1 MSPSERRADRMSV
14 SETDLTLLP
23 ALQGQ
28 PIEHVQRD
36 GVEYVVLGTAHV
48 SRSSMDA
55 VGALLAHEHFDAVA
69 VELCESRAQS
79 MRDPEAFKQMD
90 LFKVIRQ
97 GKAGMVAA
105 SLVLSTF
112 QKRLADQSGI
122 QPGAEMKAAMD
133 GAAQRELPL
142 WLIDR
147 EVGTTLKRA
156 WRSVGF
162 WQRFGLLGGLLASV
176 FEREEIAQDEIEKL
190 KQGDLLESAFSE
202 FASESKPLYESL
214 IGERDAFMAARLRQ
228 EAARSAPIGST
239 ETQGRRVLVV
249 IGAGHLKG
257 LCALLRDQQ
266 DDPAAKVIELAATP
280 PKARWPKWLAAAL
293 VLLVFAAIAWAF
305 HRNAALGTQALMA
318 WVLFTG
324 GFAALGALAAGGHP
338 LSIAAAFIA
347 APIKPFRPGIPAGGI
362 SAMAEAWVRRPRV
375 VDFDSLRD
383 DIVHWSGWWKNR
395 VARTLLNF
403 FLVSVGTIIGE
414 YSAGIHI
421 FKSLI

>member
-1 MSPSERRADRMSV
+1 MNLP
-14 SETDLTLLP
+14 ETDLTLLP

-28 PIEHVQRD
+28 PIERVQRD
-36 GVEYVVLGTAHV
+36 GVEYVMLGTAHV
-48 SRSSMDA
+48 SRSSVDA
-55 VGALLAHEHFDAVA
+55 VEALLAHERFDAVA
-69 VELCESRAQS
+69 VELCDSRAQG

-122 QPGAEMKAAMD
+122 LPGAEMKAAMD
-133 GAAQRELPL
+133 GADRRSLPL

-176 FEREEIAQDEIEKL
+176 FEREEIEQQEIEKL

-202 FASESKPLYESL
+202 FARESKPLYESL
-214 IGERDAFMAARLRQ
+214 IGERDSYMAARLRE
-228 EAARSAPIGST
+228 EAARSATT
-239 ETQGRRVLVV
+239 EPRRVLVV

-257 LCALLRDQQ
+257 LTALLREQQ
-266 DDPAAKVIELAATP
+266 ADPAATVAALSTTP
-280 PKARWPKWLAAAL
+280 PKARWPKWLAAGL
-293 VLLVFAAIAWAF
+293 VLLVFAAIVYAF
-305 HRNAALGTQALMA
+305 HRNAALGTQALLA

-324 GFAALGALAAGGHP
+324 GFAALGAVAAGGHP
-338 LSIAAAFIA
+338 LSILAAFIA

-362 SAMAEAWVRRPRV
+362 SAMAEAWVRHPRV
-375 VDFDSLRD
+375 ADFDTLRD

-403 FLVSVGTIIGE
+403 FLVSAGTIVGE

-421 FKSLI
+421 FNSLV

>member
-1 MSPSERRADRMSV
+1 MSV
-14 SETDLTLLP
+14 PETDLALLP

-28 PIEHVQRD
+28 PIERVQRD
-36 GVEYVVLGTAHV
+36 GVEYVMLGTAHV
-48 SRSSMDA
+48 SRTSVDA
-55 VGALLAHEHFDAVA
+55 VDALLAHEHFDAVA
-69 VELCESRAQS
+69 VELCDSRAQS

-133 GAAQRELPL
+133 GAEQRSLPL

-156 WRSVGF
+156 WHSVGF

-176 FEREEIAQDEIEKL
+176 FEREEIEQGEIEKL

-202 FASESKPLYESL
+202 FASESQPLYNSL

-228 EAARSAPIGST
+228 ETARSATDEP
-239 ETQGRRVLVV
+239 RRVLVV

-257 LCALLRDQQ
+257 LSGLLREQKN
-266 DDPAAKVIELAATP
+266 DPAATIAELAATP
-280 PKARWPKWLAAAL
+280 PKARWPKWLAVAL
-293 VLLVFAAIAWAF
+293 VLLVFGAIAYAF
-305 HRNAALGTQALMA
+305 HRNAALGTQALTA

-338 LSIAAAFIA
+338 LSILAAFIA

-375 VDFDSLRD
+375 VDFDTLRD

-403 FLVSVGTIIGE
+403 FLVSLGTIIGE

-421 FKSLI
+421 FKSLL

>member
-1 MSPSERRADRMSV
+1 MSV
-14 SETDLTLLP
+14 PETAIAPLA
-23 ALQGQ
+23 ALEGQ
-28 PIEHVQRD
+28 PLERVQRD
-36 GVEYVVLGTAHV
+36 GIEYVVLGTAHV
-48 SRSSMDA
+48 SRSSMEA
-55 VGALLAHEHFDAVA
+55 VEALLAHEHFDAVA
-69 VELCESRAQS
+69 VELCESRAQGL
-79 MRDPEAFKQMD
+79 RDPEAFKQMD
-90 LFKVIRQ
+90 LFQVIRQ

-133 GAAQRELPL
+133 GAAAHDVPL

-162 WQRFGLLGGLLASV
+162 WQRFGLLGGLIASI
-176 FEREEIAQDEIEKL
+176 FERDDIAQDEVEKL
-190 KQGDLLESAFSE
+190 KQSDLLESAFSE
-202 FASESKPLYESL
+202 FASGSKPLYESL
-214 IGERDAFMAARLRQ
+214 IGERDAYMAARLRE
-228 EAARSAPIGST
+228 EASRTSSDEP
-239 ETQGRRVLVV
+239 RRVLVV

-257 LCALLRDQQ
+257 LCTLLREQQ
-266 DDPAAKVIELAATP
+266 GDPARAVAELAQTP
-280 PKARWPKWLAAAL
+280 PKVRWPKWVAAGL

-318 WVLFTG
+318 WILFTG
-324 GFAALGALAAGGHP
+324 GFAALGAVAAGSHP
-338 LSIAAAFIA
+338 LSVAAAFVA

-375 VDFDSLRD
+375 ADFDSLRE
-383 DIVHWSGWWKNR
+383 DIVHWTGWWKNR

-403 FLVSVGTIIGE
+403 ILVSVGTLIGE
-414 YSAGIHI
+414 YSAGFHI
-421 FKSLI
+421 VKSLF

>member
-1 MSPSERRADRMSV
+1 MDPLPVDWRTARMSV
-14 SETDLTLLP
+14 PETAVAPP
-23 ALQGQ
+23 AALEGQ
-28 PIEHVQRD
+28 PLERVQRD
-36 GVEYVVLGTAHV
+36 GIEYVVLGTAHV
-48 SRSSMDA
+48 SRSSMEA
-55 VGALLAHEHFDAVA
+55 VEALLAHEHFDAVA
-69 VELCESRAQS
+69 VELCESRAQGL
-79 MRDPEAFKQMD
+79 RDPEAFKQMD
-90 LFKVIRQ
+90 LFQVIRQ

-133 GAAQRELPL
+133 GAAAHDVPL

-162 WQRFGLLGGLLASV
+162 WQRFGLLGGLIASI
-176 FEREEIAQDEIEKL
+176 FERDDIAQDEVEKL
-190 KQGDLLESAFSE
+190 KQSDLLESAFSE
-202 FASESKPLYESL
+202 FASGSKPLYESL
-214 IGERDAFMAARLRQ
+214 IGERDAYMAARLRE
-228 EAARSAPIGST
+228 EAARTSSDEP
-239 ETQGRRVLVV
+239 RRVLVV

-257 LCALLRDQQ
+257 LCTLLREQQ
-266 DDPAAKVIELAATP
+266 GDPARVVAELAQTP
-280 PKARWPKWLAAAL
+280 PKVRWPKWVAAGL

-318 WVLFTG
+318 WILFTG
-324 GFAALGALAAGGHP
+324 GFAALGAVTAGSHP
-338 LSIAAAFIA
+338 LSVAAAFVA

-375 VDFDSLRD
+375 ADFDSLRD
-383 DIVHWSGWWKNR
+383 DIVHWTGWWKNR

-403 FLVSVGTIIGE
+403 ILVSVGTLVGE

-421 FKSLI
+421 VKSLF

>member
-1 MSPSERRADRMSV
+1 MSV
-14 SETDLTLLP
+14 PETEITASP
-23 ALQGQ
+23 AALQGQ
-28 PIEHVQRD
+28 PIERVQRD

-48 SRSSMDA
+48 SRSSMEA
-55 VGALLAHEHFDAVA
+55 VDALLASEHFDAVA
-69 VELCESRAQS
+69 VELCDSRAQS
-79 MRDPEAFKQMD
+79 MRDPEAFRQLD

-133 GAAQRELPL
+133 GAEQRGLPL

-176 FEREEIAQDEIEKL
+176 FDREDIEQGEIEKL

-202 FASESKPLYESL
+202 FASDSKPLYDSL
-214 IGERDAFMAARLRQ
+214 IGERDAFMAARLRE
-228 EAARSAPIGST
+228 EAARPT
-239 ETQGRRVLVV
+239 MVENRRVLVV

-257 LCALLRDQQ
+257 LCTLLREQQ
-266 DDPAAKVIELAATP
+266 GDPASKVAELAILP

-305 HRNAALGTQALMA
+305 HQNTALGTQALRD

-324 GFAALGALAAGGHP
+324 GFAALGAVAAGAHP
-338 LSIAAAFIA
+338 LSILAAFIA

-375 VDFDSLRD
+375 ADFDTLRD

-421 FKSLI
+421 FKSLL

>member
-1 MSPSERRADRMSV
+1 MSV
-14 SETDLTLLP
+14 PETEVTPLP
-23 ALQGQ
+23 ALVGQ
-28 PIEHVQRD
+28 PVEHVQRD
-36 GVEYVVLGTAHV
+36 GVDYVLLGTAHV
-48 SRSSMDA
+48 SRSSMEA
-55 VGALLAHEHFDAVA
+55 VEALLAHEHFDAVA
-69 VELCESRAQS
+69 VELCTGRAQGL
-79 MRDPEAFKQMD
+79 RDPEAFKQMD
-90 LFKVIRQ
+90 LFQVIRQ

-122 QPGAEMKAAMD
+122 LPGAEMKAAMD
-133 GAAQRELPL
+133 GADARGLPV

-156 WRSVGF
+156 WRSVGL
-162 WQRFGLLGGLLASV
+162 WQRFGLLGGLLASM
-176 FEREEIAQDEIEKL
+176 FERESIAQEDVEKL
-190 KQGDLLESAFSE
+190 KQSDLLETAFSE
-202 FASESKPLYESL
+202 FASGSKPLYESL
-214 IGERDAFMAARLRQ
+214 IGERDAFMAARLRE
-228 EAARSAPIGST
+228 EAALGASGSSG
-239 ETQGRRVLVV
+239 EPRRVLVV

-257 LCALLRDQQ
+257 LSTLLREQQ
-266 DDPAAKVIELAATP
+266 GEPALKVAELAQVP
-280 PKARWPKWLAAAL
+280 PKARWPKWLAAGL

-338 LSIAAAFIA
+338 LSIVAAFIA

-362 SAMAEAWVRRPRV
+362 SAMVEAWVRRPRV

-383 DIVHWSGWWKNR
+383 DIVHWTGWWKNR

-403 FLVSVGTIIGE
+403 ILVSVGTLIGE
-414 YSAGIHI
+414 YSAGIQI
-421 FKSLI
+421 LKSLI

>member
-1 MSPSERRADRMSV
+1 MSV
-14 SETDLTLLP
+14 PETDLALLP

-28 PIEHVQRD
+28 PIERVQRD

-48 SRSSMDA
+48 SRSSVDA
-55 VGALLAHEHFDAVA
+55 VEALLAHEHFDAVA
-69 VELCESRAQS
+69 IELCDSRAQS

-133 GAAQRELPL
+133 GAEQRGLPV

-156 WRSVGF
+156 WHSVGF

-176 FEREEIAQDEIEKL
+176 FEREEIEQGEIEKL

-202 FASESKPLYESL
+202 FASESKPLFQSL
-214 IGERDAFMAARLRQ
+214 ISERDAFMAARLR
-228 EAARSAPIGST
+228 EESAHSATAEP
-239 ETQGRRVLVV
+239 RRVLVV

-257 LCALLRDQQ
+257 LSGLLRDQH
-266 DDPAAKVIELAATP
+266 DDPAITVAKLAATP
-280 PKARWPKWLAAAL
+280 PKARWPKWLAVAL
-293 VLLVFAAIAWAF
+293 VLLVFAAIAYAF
-305 HRNAALGTQALMA
+305 HRNAALGTQALLS

-324 GFAALGALAAGGHP
+324 GFAALGAVAAGGHP
-338 LSIAAAFIA
+338 LSILAAFIA

-375 VDFDSLRD
+375 VDFDTLRD

-403 FLVSVGTIIGE
+403 FLVSIGTIIGE

-421 FKSLI
+421 FKSLM

>member
-1 MSPSERRADRMSV
+1 MSV
-14 SETDLTLLP
+14 PETEVIALP
-23 ALQGQ
+23 AALDGQ
-28 PIEHVQRD
+28 PIERVQRE

-48 SRSSMDA
+48 SRSSMEA
-55 VGALLAHEHFDAVA
+55 VEAMLDHEHFDAVA
-69 VELCESRAQS
+69 VELCDSRAQS
-79 MRDPEAFKQMD
+79 MRDPEAFRQLD
-90 LFKVIRQ
+90 LFKVIRE

-133 GAAQRELPL
+133 GADKRQLPL

-176 FEREEIAQDEIEKL
+176 FDREDIEQGEIEKL
-190 KQGDLLESAFSE
+190 KQEDLLESAFSE
-202 FASESKPLYESL
+202 FANGSKPLYNSL

-228 EAARSAPIGST
+228 EAARSATT
-239 ETQGRRVLVV
+239 EPRRVLVV

-257 LCALLRDQQ
+257 MCALLREQQ
-266 DDPAAKVIELAATP
+266 DDPASTVTELALSP
-280 PKARWPKWLAAAL
+280 PKARWPKWLAVAL

-305 HRNAALGTQALMA
+305 HQNTALGTQALRD

-324 GFAALGALAAGGHP
+324 GFAAVGALLAGGHP
-338 LSIAAAFIA
+338 VSILAAFIA

-362 SAMAEAWVRRPRV
+362 SAMAEAWARRPRV
-375 VDFDSLRD
+375 VDFDTLRD

-421 FKSLI
+421 FKSLF

>member
-1 MSPSERRADRMSV
+1 MSV
-14 SETDLTLLP
+14 PETEITALP
-23 ALQGQ
+23 AALQGQ
-28 PIEHVQRD
+28 PVERVQRD

-48 SRSSMDA
+48 SRSSMEA
-55 VGALLAHEHFDAVA
+55 VDALLASEHFDAVA
-69 VELCESRAQS
+69 VELCDSRAQS
-79 MRDPEAFKQMD
+79 MRDPEAFKQLD

-133 GAAQRELPL
+133 GAEQRGLPL

-176 FEREEIAQDEIEKL
+176 FDREDIEQGEIEKL

-202 FASESKPLYESL
+202 FASGSKPLYESL
-214 IGERDAFMAARLRQ
+214 IGERDAFMAARLR
-228 EAARSAPIGST
+228 EESARPTTA
-239 ETQGRRVLVV
+239 ENRRVLVV

-257 LCALLRDQQ
+257 LCTLLREQQ
-266 DDPAAKVIELAATP
+266 DDPAGKIAELAILP

-305 HRNAALGTQALMA
+305 HQNTALGTQALRD

-324 GFAALGALAAGGHP
+324 GFAALGAVAAGAHP
-338 LSIAAAFIA
+338 LSILAAFIA

-375 VDFDSLRD
+375 ADFDTLRD

-421 FKSLI
+421 FKSLL

>member
-1 MSPSERRADRMSV
+1 MSV
-14 SETDLTLLP
+14 PETDVTSLP
-23 ALQGQ
+23 ALAGQ
-28 PIEHVQRD
+28 PVEHVQRD
-36 GVEYVVLGTAHV
+36 GVEYVMLGTAHV
-48 SRSSMDA
+48 SRSSMEA
-55 VGALLAHEHFDAVA
+55 VEAILAHEHFDAVA

-79 MRDPEAFKQMD
+79 LRDPEAFKQLD
-90 LFKVIRQ
+90 LFQVIRQ
-97 GKAGMVAA
+97 GKAGMVTA

-112 QKRLADQSGI
+112 QKRLADKSGI
-122 QPGAEMKAAMD
+122 LPGAEMKAALD
-133 GAAQRELPL
+133 GADQRGLPV

-162 WQRFGLLGGLLASV
+162 WQRFGLLGGLVASI
-176 FEREEIAQDEIEKL
+176 FEREDIAQEEVEKL
-190 KQGDLLESAFSE
+190 KQSDLLESAFSE
-202 FASESKPLYESL
+202 FASGSKPLYESL
-214 IGERDAFMAARLRQ
+214 IGERDAFMAARLRE
-228 EAARSAPIGST
+228 EAARTAVSEP
-239 ETQGRRVLVV
+239 RRVLVV

-257 LCALLRDQQ
+257 LCTQLREQQ
-266 DDPAAKVIELAATP
+266 DEPALIVTELARTP
-280 PKARWPKWLAAAL
+280 PKARWPKWVAASL

-338 LSIAAAFIA
+338 LSIMAAFIA

-375 VDFDSLRD
+375 ADFDSLRD

-403 FLVSVGTIIGE
+403 ILVSVGTLIGE
-414 YSAGIHI
+414 YSAGFHI
-421 FKSLI
+421 LKSLF

>member
-1 MSPSERRADRMSV
+1 MSV
-14 SETDLTLLP
+14 TEIDSTPPPALPP

-28 PIEHVQRD
+28 PIERVQRD

-48 SRSSMDA
+48 SRSSMEA
-55 VGALLAHEHFDAVA
+55 VEALMAHEHFDAVA

-122 QPGAEMKAAMD
+122 TPGAEMKAAMD
-133 GAAQRELPL
+133 GAAQRGLPL

-162 WQRFGLLGGLLASV
+162 WQRFGLLSGLLASV
-176 FEREEIAQDEIEKL
+176 FERESIEQGEIEKL
-190 KQGDLLESAFSE
+190 KQSDLLESAFSE
-202 FASESKPLYESL
+202 FASGSKPLYQSL
-214 IGERDAFMAARLRQ
+214 IGERDAFMAARLRE
-228 EAARSAPIGST
+228 EATRSTAIST
-239 ETQGRRVLVV
+239 TESRRVLVV

-257 LCALLRDQQ
+257 LCELLRDQQ
-266 DDPAAKVIELAATP
+266 DDPATTVAELAITP

-293 VLLVFAAIAWAF
+293 VLLVFAAIAYAF
-305 HRNAALGTQALMA
+305 HRNTELGAQALRD

-324 GFAALGALAAGGHP
+324 GFAALGALVAGGHP
-338 LSIAAAFIA
+338 ASIFAAFIA

-375 VDFDSLRD
+375 VDFDSLRE

-403 FLVSVGTIIGE
+403 FLVSVGTIVGE

-421 FKSLI
+421 FKSLF

>member
-1 MSPSERRADRMSV
+1 MSV
-14 SETDLTLLP
+14 PETDLALLP

-28 PIEHVQRD
+28 PIERVQRD
-36 GVEYVVLGTAHV
+36 GVEYVMLGTAHV
-48 SRSSMDA
+48 SRNSVDA
-55 VGALLAHEHFDAVA
+55 VDALLAHEHFDAVA
-69 VELCESRAQS
+69 VELCDSRAQS

-133 GAAQRELPL
+133 GADQRSLPL

-156 WRSVGF
+156 WHSVGF

-176 FEREEIAQDEIEKL
+176 FEREEIEQGEIEKL

-202 FASESKPLYESL
+202 FASESQPLYNSL

-228 EAARSAPIGST
+228 ETARSATDEP
-239 ETQGRRVLVV
+239 RRVLVV

-257 LCALLRDQQ
+257 LSGLLREQKN
-266 DDPAAKVIELAATP
+266 DPAATIAELAATP
-280 PKARWPKWLAAAL
+280 PKARWPKWLAVAL
-293 VLLVFAAIAWAF
+293 VLLVFGAIAYAF
-305 HRNAALGTQALMA
+305 HRNAALGTQALTA

-338 LSIAAAFIA
+338 LSILAAFIA

-375 VDFDSLRD
+375 VDFDTLRD

-403 FLVSVGTIIGE
+403 FLVSLGTIIGE

-421 FKSLI
+421 FKSLL

>member
-1 MSPSERRADRMSV
+1 MNLP
-14 SETDLTLLP
+14 ETELALLP

-28 PIEHVQRD
+28 PIERVQRD
-36 GVEYVVLGTAHV
+36 GVEYVMLGTAHV
-48 SRSSMDA
+48 SRSSVDA
-55 VGALLAHEHFDAVA
+55 VEALLAHERFDAVA
-69 VELCESRAQS
+69 VELCDSRAQG

-122 QPGAEMKAAMD
+122 LPGAEMKAAMD
-133 GAAQRELPL
+133 GADRRDLPL

-176 FEREEIAQDEIEKL
+176 FEREEIGQQEIEKL

-214 IGERDAFMAARLRQ
+214 IGERDSYMAARLRE
-228 EAARSAPIGST
+228 EAARSATAEP
-239 ETQGRRVLVV
+239 RRVLVV

-257 LCALLRDQQ
+257 LTTLLREQQ
-266 DDPAAKVIELAATP
+266 ADPAATVAALSTTP
-280 PKARWPKWLAAAL
+280 PQARWPKWLAAGL
-293 VLLVFAAIAWAF
+293 VLLVFAAIAYAF
-305 HRNAALGTQALMA
+305 HRNAALGTQALLA

-324 GFAALGALAAGGHP
+324 GFAALGAVAAGGHP
-338 LSIAAAFIA
+338 LSILAAFIA

-362 SAMAEAWVRRPRV
+362 SAMAEAWVRHPRV
-375 VDFDSLRD
+375 ADFDTLRD

-403 FLVSVGTIIGE
+403 FLVSAGTIIGE

-421 FKSLI
+421 FNSLV

>member
-1 MSPSERRADRMSV
+1 MSFPETRSSEIDGA
-14 SETDLTLLP
+14 LLP

-28 PIEHVQRD
+28 PIERVQRD

-48 SRSSMDA
+48 SKVSVDA
-55 VGALLAHEHFDAVA
+55 VDALLANEQFDAVA
-69 VELCESRAQS
+69 IELCESRAQS

-133 GAAQRELPL
+133 GADQRGLPL
-142 WLIDR
+142 WLVDR

-156 WRSVGF
+156 WHSVGF

-176 FEREEIAQDEIEKL
+176 FEREAIDQEEIEKL

-202 FASESKPLYESL
+202 FASESKPLYQSL
-214 IGERDAFMAARLRQ
+214 IGERDAFMAARLRE
-228 EAARSAPIGST
+228 EAARSASAEP
-239 ETQGRRVLVV
+239 RRVLVV

-257 LCALLRDQQ
+257 LTGLLREQQ
-266 DDPAAKVIELAATP
+266 DDPATVVANLASTP
-280 PKARWPKWLAAAL
+280 PKSPWPKWIALIL
-293 VLLVFAAIAWAF
+293 VLAVFAAIAYAF
-305 HRNAALGTQALMA
+305 HRNSALGAQALRD
-318 WVLFTG
+318 WVLYTA
-324 GFAALGALAAGGHP
+324 GFSALGALIAGAHP
-338 LSIAAAFIA
+338 LSILAAAVA
-347 APIKPFRPGIPAGGI
+347 GPIKPFRPGIPSGGI
-362 SAMAEAWVRRPRV
+362 SAMVEAWVRRPRV
-375 VDFDSLRD
+375 VDFDTLRD
-383 DIVHWSGWWKNR
+383 DIGHWSGWWKNR

-403 FLVSVGTIIGE
+403 FLVCLGTIIGE
-414 YSAGIHI
+414 YTAGIHI
-421 FKSLI
+421 FKSLL

>member
-1 MSPSERRADRMSV
+1 MSFPETSSP
-14 SETDLTLLP
+14 ETDSALLP

-28 PIEHVQRD
+28 PIERVQRD
-36 GVEYVVLGTAHV
+36 GVEYLVLGTAHV
-48 SRSSMDA
+48 SKVSVDA
-55 VGALLAHEHFDAVA
+55 VEALLANEHFDAVA
-69 VELCESRAQS
+69 IELCDSREQS

-133 GAAQRELPL
+133 GADKRALPL
-142 WLIDR
+142 WLVDR

-156 WRSVGF
+156 WHSVGF

-176 FEREEIAQDEIEKL
+176 FEREAIEQEEIEKL

-202 FASESKPLYESL
+202 FASESKPLYQSL
-214 IGERDAFMAARLRQ
+214 IGERDAFMAARLRE
-228 EAARSAPIGST
+228 EAARTATAEP
-239 ETQGRRVLVV
+239 RRVLVV

-257 LCALLRDQQ
+257 LTGLLREQQ
-266 DDPAAKVIELAATP
+266 DDPATIVANLASTP
-280 PKARWPKWLAAAL
+280 PKARWPKWVALIL
-293 VLLVFAAIAWAF
+293 VLAVFAAIGYAF
-305 HRNAALGTQALMA
+305 HRNTALGAQALRD
-318 WVLFTG
+318 WVLYTA
-324 GFAALGALAAGGHP
+324 GFSALGALIAGGHP
-338 LSIAAAFIA
+338 LSILAAFIA
-347 APIKPFRPGIPAGGI
+347 GPIKPFRPGIPSGGI

-375 VDFDSLRD
+375 IDFDTLRD
-383 DIVHWSGWWKNR
+383 DIGHWSGWWKNR

-403 FLVSVGTIIGE
+403 FLVSLGTIIGE
-414 YSAGIHI
+414 YTAGIHI
-421 FKSLI
+421 FKSLL

>member
-1 MSPSERRADRMSV
+1 MSV
-14 SETDLTLLP
+14 PETDLALLP

-28 PIEHVQRD
+28 PIERVQRD
-36 GVEYVVLGTAHV
+36 GVEYVLLGTAHV
-48 SRSSMDA
+48 SRSSVDA
-55 VGALLAHEHFDAVA
+55 VEALLAHEHFDAVA
-69 VELCESRAQS
+69 IELCDSRAQS

-133 GAAQRELPL
+133 GAEQRGLPI

-156 WRSVGF
+156 WHSVGF

-176 FEREEIAQDEIEKL
+176 FEREEIEQGEIEKL

-202 FASESKPLYESL
+202 FASESKPLFQSL
-214 IGERDAFMAARLRQ
+214 ISERDAFMAARLR
-228 EAARSAPIGST
+228 EESAHTATAEP
-239 ETQGRRVLVV
+239 RRVLVV

-257 LCALLRDQQ
+257 LSGLLRDQH
-266 DDPAAKVIELAATP
+266 DDPASTVAKLAATP
-280 PKARWPKWLAAAL
+280 PKARWPKWLAVAL
-293 VLLVFAAIAWAF
+293 VLLVFAAIAYAF
-305 HRNAALGTQALMA
+305 HRNAALGTQALLS

-324 GFAALGALAAGGHP
+324 GFAALGAVAAGAHP
-338 LSIAAAFIA
+338 LSILAAFIA

-362 SAMAEAWVRRPRV
+362 SAMAEAWVRHPRV
-375 VDFDSLRD
+375 VDFDTLRD

-403 FLVSVGTIIGE
+403 FLVSIGTIIGE

-421 FKSLI
+421 FKSLM

>member
-1 MSPSERRADRMSV
+1 MSFP
-14 SETDLTLLP
+14 ETDLALLP

-28 PIEHVQRD
+28 PIERVLRD
-36 GVEYVVLGTAHV
+36 GFEYVVLGTAHV
-48 SRSSMDA
+48 SLSSVEA
-55 VGALLAHEHFDAVA
+55 VDALLAHEHFDAVA
-69 VELCESRAQS
+69 VELCDSRAQS

-133 GAAQRELPL
+133 GADARGLPL

-156 WRSVGF
+156 WHSVGL

-176 FEREEIAQDEIEKL
+176 FEREHIEQAEIEKL

-202 FASESKPLYESL
+202 FASESKPLYQSL
-214 IGERDAFMAARLRQ
+214 IGERDAFMAARLRE
-228 EAARSAPIGST
+228 EATRSATSEP
-239 ETQGRRVLVV
+239 RRVLVV

-257 LCALLRDQQ
+257 LCTLLREQQ
-266 DDPAAKVIELAATP
+266 SNPATTVAELAAAP

-293 VLLVFAAIAWAF
+293 VLLVFAAIAFAF
-305 HRNAALGTQALMA
+305 HRNAALGTQALMS

-338 LSIAAAFIA
+338 LSILAAFIA

-375 VDFDSLRD
+375 ADFETLRD

-414 YSAGIHI
+414 YTAGIHI

>member
-1 MSPSERRADRMSV
+1 MSV
-14 SETDLTLLP
+14 SETDVTLLP

-28 PIEHVQRD
+28 PIERVQRD

-48 SRSSMDA
+48 SRSSMEA
-55 VGALLAHEHFDAVA
+55 VDALLAHEQFDAVA

-122 QPGAEMKAAMD
+122 LPGAEMKAAMD
-133 GAAQRELPL
+133 GAEQRGLPL

-176 FEREEIAQDEIEKL
+176 FEREEIAQGEIEKL

-214 IGERDAFMAARLRQ
+214 IGERDAFMASRLRQ
-228 EAARSAPIGST
+228 EADRSARADSADTPS
-239 ETQGRRVLVV
+239 RRVLVV

-257 LCALLRDQQ
+257 LCTLLRDQQ
-266 DDPAAKVIELAATP
+266 DDPATKVVELAAMP
-280 PKARWPKWLAAAL
+280 PKARWPKWLAVAL

-338 LSIAAAFIA
+338 LSILAAFIA

>member
-1 MSPSERRADRMSV
+1 MSV
-14 SETDLTLLP
+14 SDTDLALLP

-28 PIEHVQRD
+28 PIERVQRD
-36 GVEYVVLGTAHV
+36 GVEYVLLGTAHV
-48 SRSSMDA
+48 SRVSVDA
-55 VGALLAHEHFDAVA
+55 VEALLAHEHFDAVA
-69 VELCESRAQS
+69 VELCESRAQG

-133 GAAQRELPL
+133 GAELRDIPV
-142 WLIDR
+142 WLVDR

-156 WRSVGF
+156 WHSVSM

-176 FEREEIAQDEIEKL
+176 FEREAIEQGEIEKL
-190 KQGDLLESAFSE
+190 KESDLLESAFSE
-202 FASESKPLYESL
+202 FASGSKPLYDSL

-228 EAARSAPIGST
+228 ESARTATP
-239 ETQGRRVLVV
+239 ENRRVLVV
-249 IGAGHLKG
+249 VGAGHLKG
-257 LCALLRDQQ
+257 LSELLRNQQ
-266 DDPAAKVIELAATP
+266 DNPTTTVTTLAATP
-280 PKARWPKWLAAAL
+280 PKSRWPKYVAIAL
-293 VLLVFAAIAWAF
+293 VLLVFAAIAYAF
-305 HRNAALGTQALMA
+305 HRNATLGTHALLS
-318 WVLFTG
+318 WVFFTG
-324 GFAALGALAAGGHP
+324 GFAALGALVAGGHP
-338 LSIAAAFIA
+338 LSIVAAFIA

-362 SAMAEAWVRRPRV
+362 SAMAEAWVRKPRV
-375 VDFDSLRD
+375 VDFDTLRD

-403 FLVSVGTIIGE
+403 FLVSLGTIVGE

-421 FKSLI
+421 FKSLV